1 MADRLP
7 TGISVL
13 DRQLDGGIPPGS
25 ILLLSADPAS
35 QSESLL
41 YEIAAARGTLY
52 VTTVRSEQAVR
63 DAVDRYRGDVERLTI
78 RDAGDY
84 PPIDNATRLVKDLPE
99 SSNLLVD
106 VVDPLEEADPT
117 RYRAFLN
124 ELQTH
129 MVNTGSIAVLHAMH
143 GHDDPP
149 ANRSLTEHMA
159 DVVFDLRT
167 DTSGSQIV
175 NRLAVP
181 KFRGGGALEETIKL
195 KLTDGVT
202 IDTSRDI
209 A

>member
-25 ILLLSADPAS
+25 ILLLTADPAS

-63 DAVDRYRGDVERLTI
+63 DAVDRYRGDIGRLTV

-129 MVNTGSIAVLHAMH
+129 LVNTGSIAVLHAMH
-143 GHDDPP
+143 RDPP
-149 ANRSLTEHMA
+149 ENRSLTEHMA
-159 DVVFDLRT
+159 DVVFDLKT
-167 DTSGSQIV
+167 DTEGSQIV

>member
-13 DRQLDGGIPPGS
+13 DRQLDGGIPSGS
-25 ILLLSADPAS
+25 ILLLSADPVS

-41 YEIAAARGTLY
+41 YEIAAERGTLY

-63 DAVDRYRGDVERLTI
+63 DAVNRYRGGIDRLTI

-143 GHDDPP
+143 RDPP
-149 ANRSLTEHMA
+149 DNRALTEHMA
-159 DVVFDLRT
+159 DVVFDLQT

-195 KLTDGVT
+195 QLTDGVT

>member
-1 MADRLP
+1 MARRLQ

-52 VTTVRSEQAVR
+52 ITTVRSEQAVR
-63 DAVDRYRGDVERLTI
+63 DAIDRYRGGVGRLTI
-78 RDAGDY
+78 RDGGDY
-84 PPIDNATRLVKDLPE
+84 PPIDTATRLVKDLPE
-99 SSNLLVD
+99 QANLLID
-106 VVDPLEEADPT
+106 VIDPLEDADPT
-117 RYRAFLN
+117 RYRRFLN
-124 ELQTH
+124 DLQTH
-129 MVNTGSIAVLHAMH
+129 MVNTGSVAVLHAMH
-143 GHDDPP
+143 GTETG
-149 ANRSLTEHMA
+149 NRELTKHMA
-159 DVVFDLRT
+159 DVVFDLQT

-175 NRLAVP
+175 NRLAIP
-181 KFRGGGALEETIKL
+181 KFRGGSALEETIKL

>member
-41 YEIAAARGTLY
+41 YEIAGVRGTLY
-52 VTTVRSEQAVR
+52 VTTVRSEEAVR
-63 DAVDRYRGDVERLTI
+63 DAVDRYRGGVGRLTI

-84 PPIDNATRLVKDLPE
+84 PPIDNATRLVRELPE

-106 VVDPLEEADPT
+106 VVDPLEEADST

-129 MVNTGSIAVLHAMH
+129 MVNTGSVAVLHAMH
-143 GHDDPP
+143 GDPP
-149 ANRSLTEHMA
+149 ANRGLTKHMA
-159 DVVFDLRT
+159 DVVFDLQT

-181 KFRGGGALEETIKL
+181 KFRGGSALEETIKL
-195 KLTDGVT
+195 QLTDGVT

>member
-13 DRQLDGGIPPGS
+13 DRQLGGGIPPGS

-41 YEIAAARGTLY
+41 YEIAAARQTLY

-63 DAVDRYRGDVERLTI
+63 DAIDRYRGGIDRLTI

-106 VVDPLEEADPT
+106 VVDPLENTEPT
-117 RYRAFLN
+117 RYRRFLN
-124 ELQTH
+124 DLQTH

-143 GHDDPP
+143 AADVP
-149 ANRSLTEHMA
+149 NRGLTEHMA
-159 DVVFDLRT
+159 DVVFDLQT
-167 DTSGSQIV
+167 DTSVSQIV

-181 KFRGGGALEETIKL
+181 KFRGGSALEETIKL
-195 KLTDGVT
+195 KLADGVT

>member
-52 VTTVRSEQAVR
+52 VTTVRSEEAIR
-63 DAVDRYRGDVERLTI
+63 DAVDRYGRGVGRLTI

-84 PPIDNATRLVKDLPE
+84 PPIDNATRLVRELPE

-106 VVDPLEEADPT
+106 VVDPLEEADST

-129 MVNTGSIAVLHAMH
+129 MVNTGSIAVLHAMRT
-143 GHDDPP
+143 DPP
-149 ANRSLTEHMA
+149 RNRGLTEHMA
-159 DVVFDLRT
+159 DVVFDLQT
-167 DTSGSQIV
+167 DVSGSQIV

-181 KFRGGGALEETIKL
+181 KFRGGSALEETIKL

>member
-1 MADRLP
+1 MAERLP

-52 VTTVRSEQAVR
+52 VTTVRSEEAVR
-63 DAVDRYRGDVERLTI
+63 DAIDRYGGGVGRLTI

-143 GHDDPP
+143 GSDAP
-149 ANRSLTEHMA
+149 NRSLTEHMA

-181 KFRGGGALEETIKL
+181 KFRGGSALEETIKL

>member
-13 DRQLDGGIPPGS
+13 DRQLGGGIPPGS

-63 DAVDRYRGDVERLTI
+63 DAIERYRGGVDRLSI

-99 SSNLLVD
+99 SANLLVD
-106 VVDPLEEADPT
+106 VVDPLEETEPT
-117 RYRAFLN
+117 RYRRFLN
-124 ELQTH
+124 DLQTH
-129 MVNTGSIAVLHAMH
+129 MVNTGSVAVLHAMH
-143 GHDDPP
+143 GSGTP
-149 ANRSLTEHMA
+149 NRTLTEHMA

-181 KFRGGGALEETIKL
+181 KFRGGSALEETIKL

>member
-52 VTTVRSEQAVR
+52 VTTVRSEEAVR
-63 DAVDRYRGDVERLTI
+63 DAVERYGGGIGRLTI

-84 PPIDNATRLVKDLPE
+84 PPIDNATRLVRELPE

-106 VVDPLEEADPT
+106 VVDPLEEADST

-129 MVNTGSIAVLHAMH
+129 MVNTGSIAVLHAMRS
-143 GHDDPP
+143 DPP
-149 ANRSLTEHMA
+149 ANRGLTEHMA

-181 KFRGGGALEETIKL
+181 KFRGGSALEETIKL

>member
-13 DRQLDGGIPPGS
+13 DRQLGGGIPPGS

-63 DAVDRYRGDVERLTI
+63 DAIERYRGGVDRLSI

-99 SSNLLVD
+99 SANLLVD
-106 VVDPLEEADPT
+106 VVDPLEDTEPT
-117 RYRAFLN
+117 RYRRFLN
-124 ELQTH
+124 DLQTH
-129 MVNTGSIAVLHAMH
+129 MVNTGSVAVLHAMH
-143 GHDDPP
+143 GSETP
-149 ANRSLTEHMA
+149 NRTLTEHMA

-181 KFRGGGALEETIKL
+181 KFRGGSALEETIKL